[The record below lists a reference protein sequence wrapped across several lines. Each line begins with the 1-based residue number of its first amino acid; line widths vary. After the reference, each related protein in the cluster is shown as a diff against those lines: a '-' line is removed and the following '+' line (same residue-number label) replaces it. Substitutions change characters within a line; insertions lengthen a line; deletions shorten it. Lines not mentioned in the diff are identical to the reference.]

1 MKKTTVKVYNKGEN
15 DLPNYATELSA
26 GFDIRAD
33 LSKIYK
39 PEDLVGNSK
48 YFIVTIPESGPKSVT
63 LFEGGGR
70 VLIPTGL
77 HIAIPDGYELQIR
90 PRSGL
95 ALKNGITVMNS
106 PGTIDAD
113 YRGEIGLIM
122 VNTDKENQFEIKH
135 GDRLAQGVFKQVE
148 QVIWQQVYSIEDLGD
163 TVRGQGG
170 FSSTGTK

>member
-1 MKKTTVKVYNKGEN
+1 MKKTKVKIYNKGEN

-33 LSKIYK
+33 LSRVYK
-39 PEDLVGNSK
+39 LDDLVGNNT
-48 YFIVTIPESGPKSVT
+48 YFMLNIPEKGPKSVI

-77 HIAIPDGYELQIR
+77 HVAIPDGYELQIR

-95 ALKNGITVMNS
+95 ALKNGVTVMNS

-122 VNTDKENQFEIKH
+122 VNTDKANQFEIKH
-135 GDRLAQGVFKQVE
+135 GDRLAQGVLKQVE
-148 QVIWQQVYSIEDLGD
+148 QVEWEKVDFLDGMGD